1 MRGMTAADL
10 LSAWEQGV
18 GQPSFRRALILL
30 SAACPEV
37 PAEQLARLSIGER
50 DAYLLALRESILGPD
65 LVSVAS
71 CSACGEQLEFACKTN
86 DIRRTSRADP
96 ASLEPAAAGH
106 DESAPLSV
114 ELNGYQLLFRLP
126 NSTDLAAITDSSDP
140 DASHQL
146 LTKRCIEAATYQGVP
161 INYADVPAETLE
173 ALAAEME
180 HADPQANVELN
191 LSCVQ
196 CGKRWHAT
204 FDIES
209 FLWSELSRWA
219 DRLRLEV
226 HHLARAYGWREAD
239 ILAMN
244 PHRRRSYIE
253 MLG

>member
-106 DESAPLSV
+106 DESARDV
-114 ELNGYQLLFRLP
+114 RRMFRP
-126 NSTDLAAITDSSDP
+126 
-140 DASHQL
+140 
-146 LTKRCIEAATYQGVP
+146 
-161 INYADVPAETLE
+161 
-173 ALAAEME
+173 
-180 HADPQANVELN
+180 
-191 LSCVQ
+191 
-196 CGKRWHAT
+196 
-204 FDIES
+204 
-209 FLWSELSRWA
+209 
-219 DRLRLEV
+219 
-226 HHLARAYGWREAD
+226 
-239 ILAMN
+239 
-244 PHRRRSYIE
+244 RRSRHWLLKWNTPIRR
-253 MLG
+253 LTWS